1 MLRND
6 TDTGAV
12 TVGLQPRDC
21 ACTTTQREEQPVAAP
36 LKERRLQ
43 TSRMTV
49 DIASQQRLSSKKT
62 NLPGLGLIKGWGFLR
77 TKYR

>member
-49 DIASQQRLSSKKT
+49 DIASQQRLSSKK
-62 NLPGLGLIKGWGFLR
+62 NQPARFGSNQRMGISED
-77 TKYR
+77 